1 MTAPAL
7 VILAHGSRDPRS
19 AATVHSLVDCV
30 RGLRDDLRIEA
41 AFLDHCP
48 PSPYQVFDKLG
59 AEGVEEI
66 VVVPLL
72 LSSAFHA
79 RVDVPAVVDEARGRY
94 PDLRILASDVLGYD
108 DSLIDVLDRRMR
120 AELRGS
126 RVRELDALVL
136 ACAGSSDAQA
146 NAAFARLAR
155 LWGQRHK
162 LPVTAAFTTAATPSP
177 AEAVL
182 QWRLEGR
189 RHVAVGSFFLSPGRL
204 PDRAEQTSRKAGAVA
219 VSQPLG
225 VSAEVARL
233 VLLRYGVAGLDLLAL
248 ADPAP
253 RPTLLRPPLRT
264 DHLIRT
270 A

>member
-1 MTAPAL
+1 VTAPAL

-19 AATVHSLVDCV
+19 AATVHSLVGHL
-30 RGLRDDLRIEA
+30 RKMRDDLRIEA

-48 PSPYQVFDKLG
+48 PSPYQVFDKLV

-66 VVVPLL
+66 VVLPLL
-72 LSSAFHA
+72 LSTAYHA
-79 RVDVPAVVDEARGRY
+79 RVDVPAVVNGARGRY
-94 PDLRILASDVLGYD
+94 PDLRIIASEALGYD
-108 DSLIDVLDRRMR
+108 DSLLDVLDRRMR
-120 AELRGS
+120 AELKDG

-136 ACAGSSDAQA
+136 ACAGSSDTQA
-146 NAAFARLAR
+146 NAAITRLAR

-162 LPVTAAFTTAATPSP
+162 LPVTAAFTTAASPSP

-189 RHVAVGSFFLSPGRL
+189 RHVAVGSFFLAPGVL
-204 PDRAEQTSRKAGAVA
+204 PDRAKQTARKAGAVA
-219 VSQPLG
+219 VSRPLG
-225 VSAEVARL
+225 ASEEVARL
-233 VLLRYGVAGLDLLAL
+233 VLLRYGVAGLDLLNL

-253 RPTLLRPPLRT
+253 RPVLLRPELV
-264 DHLIRT
+264 RT

>member
-1 MTAPAL
+1 VTAPAL

-19 AATVHSLVDCV
+19 AATVHALADC
-30 RGLRDDLRIEA
+30 LRESRRDLRIKA

-48 PSPYQVFDKLG
+48 PSPYQVFDKLV
-59 AEGVEEI
+59 ADGVEEL

-79 RVDVPAVVDEARGRY
+79 RVDVPAVVDEARDRHPG
-94 PDLRILASDVLGYD
+94 LRIIAADVLGYD
-108 DSLIDVLDRRMR
+108 ESLLEVLDRRMR
-120 AELRGS
+120 VELRSG

-146 NAAFARLAR
+146 NAAVARLAR
-155 LWGQRHK
+155 LWGQRHR

-189 RHVAVGSFFLSPGRL
+189 RHVAVGSFFLAPGVL
-204 PDRAEQTSRKAGAVA
+204 PDRAQQTARKAGAVA
-219 VSQPLG
+219 VSEPLG

-233 VLLRYGVAGLDLLAL
+233 ILLRYGVAGLDLLAL

-253 RPTLLRPPLRT
+253 RPTLLRRKLG
-264 DHLIRT
+264 RT

>member
-19 AATVHSLVDCV
+19 AGTVHALAKHL
-30 RGLRDDLRIEA
+30 RELRDDLRIEA

-48 PSPYQVFDKLG
+48 PSPFQVFEKLI
-59 AEGVEEI
+59 ADGVEET

-72 LSSAFHA
+72 LSEAYHA
-79 RVDVPAVVDEARGRY
+79 RVDIPAVIDEARLRH
-94 PDLRILASDVLGYD
+94 PDLKVIASDVLGYD
-108 DSLIDVLDRRMR
+108 DTLLDVLDRRMR
-120 AELRGS
+120 DALAAG

-136 ACAGSSDAQA
+136 ASAGSSDNQA
-146 NAAFARLAR
+146 NAALARLAR

-162 LPVTAAFTTAATPSP
+162 LPVVAAFAAAASPTP

-189 RHVAVGSFFLSPGRL
+189 RHVAVGSFFLAPGVL
-204 PDRAEQTSRKAGAVA
+204 PDRAEQTARRAGAVA
-219 VSQPLG
+219 VSRPLG

-233 VLLRYGVAGLDLLAL
+233 ILLRYSVAGLDLLAL
-248 ADPAP
+248 AEPAP
-253 RPTLLRPPLRT
+253 RPVLV
-264 DHLIRT
+264 HS

>member
-19 AATVHSLVDCV
+19 AATVHALAKHL
-30 RGLRDDLRIEA
+30 RELRDDLRIET

-48 PSPYQVFDKLG
+48 PSPFQVFEKLI
-59 AEGVEEI
+59 ADGVEET

-72 LSSAFHA
+72 LTEAYHA
-79 RVDVPAVVDEARGRY
+79 RVDIPAVIDEARGRY
-94 PDLRILASDVLGYD
+94 PNLKVIASDVLGYD
-108 DSLIDVLDRRMR
+108 DTLLDVLDRRMR
-120 AELRGS
+120 DALAAG

-136 ACAGSSDAQA
+136 ASAGSSDNQA
-146 NAAFARLAR
+146 NAALTRLAR

-162 LPVTAAFTTAATPSP
+162 LPVVAAFTSAASPTP

-189 RHVAVGSFFLSPGRL
+189 RHVAVGSFFLAPGVL
-204 PDRAEQTSRKAGAVA
+204 PDRAEQTARRAGAVA
-219 VSQPLG
+219 VSRPLG

-233 VLLRYGVAGLDLLAL
+233 ILLRYSVAGLDLLAL
-248 ADPAP
+248 ADRAP
-253 RPTLLRPPLRT
+253 RPVLV
-264 DHLIRT
+264 HS

>member
-19 AATVHSLVDCV
+19 AATVHALVGCL
-30 RGLRDDLRIEA
+30 RELRDDLRIEA
-41 AFLDHCP
+41 SFLDHCP
-48 PSPYQVFDKLG
+48 PTPYQVFDKLG
-59 AEGVEEI
+59 ADGVEEI

-72 LSSAFHA
+72 LSTAFHA
-79 RVDVPAVVDEARGRY
+79 RVDVPAVVADARGRY
-94 PDLRILASDVLGYD
+94 PNLRIIASDVLGYD
-108 DSLIDVLDRRMR
+108 DSLLDVLDRRMR
-120 AELRGS
+120 AELKTAH
-126 RVRELDALVL
+126 VRELDALVL

-146 NAAFARLAR
+146 NAAIARLAR

-162 LPVTAAFTTAATPSP
+162 LPVTAAFTTAASPTP

-189 RHVAVGSFFLSPGRL
+189 RHVAVGSFFLAPGVL
-204 PDRAEQTSRKAGAVA
+204 PDRAEQTARKAGAVA
-219 VSQPLG
+219 VSRPLG
-225 VSAEVARL
+225 VSVEAARL
-233 VLLRYGVAGLDLLAL
+233 ILLRYGVAGLDLLAL

-253 RPTLLRPPLRT
+253 RPTLLRA
-264 DHLIRT
+264 DHHHADLVRT

>member
-19 AATVHSLVDCV
+19 AATVHSLVGSL
-30 RGLRDDLRIEA
+30 RNLRDDLRIEA

-48 PSPYQVFDKLG
+48 PSPYQVFDKLV

-66 VVVPLL
+66 VLLPLL
-72 LSSAFHA
+72 LSTAYHA
-79 RVDVPAVVDEARGRY
+79 RVDVPAVVDGARGRY
-94 PDLRILASDVLGYD
+94 PDLRIIASEALGYD
-108 DSLIDVLDRRMR
+108 DSLLDVLDRRMR
-120 AELRGS
+120 AELKDG

-146 NAAFARLAR
+146 NAAITRLAR

-162 LPVTAAFTTAATPSP
+162 LPVTAAFTTAASPSP

-189 RHVAVGSFFLSPGRL
+189 RHVAVGSFFLAPGQL
-204 PDRAEQTSRKAGAVA
+204 PDRAKETARKAGAVA
-219 VSQPLG
+219 VSHPLG
-225 VSAEVARL
+225 ASAEVARL
-233 VLLRYGVAGLDLLAL
+233 VLLRYGVAGLDLLNL
-248 ADPAP
+248 AAPAP
-253 RPTLLRPPLRT
+253 RPVLLRPDLV
-264 DHLIRT
+264 RT

>member
-19 AATVHSLVDCV
+19 AGTVHALAKHL
-30 RGLRDDLRIEA
+30 RELRDDLRIEA

-48 PSPYQVFDKLG
+48 PSPFQVFEKLI
-59 AEGVEEI
+59 ADGVEET

-72 LSSAFHA
+72 LSEAYHA
-79 RVDVPAVVDEARGRY
+79 RVDVPAVIDEARLRY
-94 PDLRILASDVLGYD
+94 PNLKVIASDVLGYD
-108 DSLIDVLDRRMR
+108 DSLLDVLDRRMR
-120 AELRGS
+120 DALAAG

-136 ACAGSSDAQA
+136 ASAGSSDNQA
-146 NAAFARLAR
+146 NAALGRLAR

-162 LPVTAAFTTAATPSP
+162 LPVVAAFTSAASPTP

-189 RHVAVGSFFLSPGRL
+189 RHVAVGSFFLAPGVL
-204 PDRAEQTSRKAGAVA
+204 PDRAEQTARRAGAVA
-219 VSQPLG
+219 VSRPLG

-233 VLLRYGVAGLDLLAL
+233 ILLRYSVAGLDLLTL

-253 RPTLLRPPLRT
+253 RPVLV
-264 DHLIRT
+264 HS